1 MVPLPETLRRTLSAF
16 LLLPKKIRPL
26 LPYQVGEIR
35 SNRPRSQ
42 IPISYPPQ
50 LLNPDWSAAVVAA

>member
-26 LPYQVGEIR
+26 LPYQVGGIR

-42 IPISYPPQ
+42 IPIAYPPQ
-50 LLNPDWSAAVVAA
+50 SLDPDWSAVAVAA